1 MDAVLVFAPIFLT
14 VVLPATT
21 AMSMIFVLAFHSFTK
36 RRWAS
41 RRGLAAYL
49 AFGLLGY
56 LASVAYYAVVGAP
69 SGSSSI
75 FNLALLGAFFGS
87 GYGGTAAWIYFERH
101 RNNPMR
107 SAARVSNGVA

>member
-1 MDAVLVFAPIFLT
+1 MDAALIFAPVFLT

-21 AMSMIFVLAFHSFTK
+21 AMSMILVLACHSFTR

-41 RRGLAAYL
+41 RRGLAAYV

-56 LASVAYYAVVGAP
+56 LASLAYYAIVGTP
-69 SGSSSI
+69 SGSSSM

-107 SAARVSNGVA
+107 STARVSNGVA